1 MKNTI
6 LFITTLLLSVSGLVL
21 LLQNEYQYSTR
32 TIEIMS
38 RIIGLILLMIG
49 LRILGNKMQD

>member
-21 LLQNEYQYSTR
+21 MLQNEYEHSTR
-32 TIEIMS
+32 TVDIIS
-38 RIIGLILLMIG
+38 RVIGLILLMIG
-49 LRILGNKMQD
+49 LKILGNKMQD

>member
-38 RIIGLILLMIG
+38 RTIGLILLMIG

>member
-21 LLQNEYQYSTR
+21 MLQNEYEHSTR
-32 TIEIMS
+32 AVDIIS

-49 LRILGNKMQD
+49 LKILGNKMQD